1 MIDPPGSGK
10 HADDETCSQ
19 PLFLS
24 LIATSLAAC
33 DNNPPLRDN
42 YQGQSLIDPY
52 LLPQRVL
59 RDGDGNPILPGQPRD
74 NKGFWQSLKIW

>member
-1 MIDPPGSGK
+1 
-10 HADDETCSQ
+10 
-19 PLFLS
+19 
-24 LIATSLAAC
+24 SLAAY
-33 DNNPPLRDN
+33 DNSPPLRDN
-42 YQGQSLIDPY
+42 YQGQSLIEPY

>member
-1 MIDPPGSGK
+1 MRVIK
-10 HADDETCSQ
+10 LAANL
-19 PLFLS
+19 LFLS
-24 LIATSLAAC
+24 LIATSLAAR
-33 DNNPPLRDN
+33 DNSPPLRDN
-42 YQGQSLIDPY
+42 YQGQSLIEPY

>member
-1 MIDPPGSGK
+1 MRVIKLAASL
-10 HADDETCSQ
+10 
-19 PLFLS
+19 LFLS

-33 DNNPPLRDN
+33 DNSPPLRDN
-42 YQGQSLIDPY
+42 YQGQSLIEPY

-59 RDGDGNPILPGQPRD
+59 RDGDSNPILPGQQRD